1 MRTLTIAAVAV
12 AAACGE
18 ASPPGFSTGPGV
30 TTASASTSTS
40 STSGAD
46 TSSTGPADD
55 SAGADG
61 SVGSSTGTL
70 RDVGTVV
77 DFGSAQPPGCKG
89 KVDLLFLIS
98 RRGSMDTEQ
107 TQLLASFPG
116 FVDTIEEKLADFD
129 LHIMSA
135 NSHPGWPGWNCETY
149 CAEDPQ
155 SCAEYGYKCND
166 LAWDVTPCDEAIG
179 AGAIFNAGEGAANR
193 HCELYGG
200 NRYIIQGEPD
210 LDDALDCIGKV
221 GMSGG
226 NYIGDAVIAALKPKI
241 NADGGCN
248 AGFLRDD
255 ALLVLVIIA
264 DSGDES
270 KSYPY
275 EQYNAVM
282 AAKGGD
288 PDAVVV
294 LHVTGR
300 QNMGEP
306 KEPGCSYQPDFLVAL
321 RQFGMMFPFYL
332 EGDTCAPSYAPFFDA
347 AADLIGEACGSF
359 IPG

>member
-1 MRTLTIAAVAV
+1 MRTLTIAILAV
-12 AAACGE
+12 AACRE
-18 ASPPGFSTGPGV
+18 PSPPGFSTGPGV

-40 STSGAD
+40 STGGD

-55 SAGADG
+55 SAGMDSAG
-61 SVGSSTGTL
+61 ESTTGLL
-70 RDVGTVV
+70 RDVGATV

-98 RRGSMDTEQ
+98 RYVSMESEQ

-116 FVDTIEEKLADFD
+116 FVDTIQEKLADFD
-129 LHIMSA
+129 VHIMAA
-135 NSHPGWPGWNCETY
+135 NPDPGWAGWVCEKLCKQPPELNCD
-149 CAEDPQ
+149 ED
-155 SCAEYGYKCND
+155 GYICND
-166 LAWDVTPCDEAIG
+166 LAWDVTPCDETIG
-179 AGAIFNAGEGAANR
+179 AGAIFNAGAGAANR
-193 HCELYGG
+193 HCALYGG
-200 NRYIIQGEPD
+200 NRYIVQGEPD
-210 LDDALDCIGKV
+210 MDDALECIAKV
-221 GMSGG
+221 GWSGD
-226 NYIGDAVIAALKPKI
+226 NNIGDAVIAAVKPAI

-264 DSGDES
+264 DSGDAS
-270 KSYPY
+270 DSYPY
-275 EQYNAVM
+275 EQYNAVV

-288 PDAVVV
+288 PGAVVV

-300 QNMGEP
+300 EDTGEP
-306 KEPGCSYQPDFLVAL
+306 HEPGCSYQPDHIIKL
-321 RQFGMMFPFYL
+321 RQLGMMFPFYL

-347 AADLIGEACGSF
+347 ATDLIGEACSSF